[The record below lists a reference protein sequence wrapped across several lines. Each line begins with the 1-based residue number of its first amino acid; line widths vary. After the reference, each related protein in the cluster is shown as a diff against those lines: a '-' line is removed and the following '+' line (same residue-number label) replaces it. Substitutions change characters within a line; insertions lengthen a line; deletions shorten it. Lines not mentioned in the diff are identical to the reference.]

1 MVTHRGGA
9 YFTDCKNN
17 KNIGKKS
24 KTLKQNKRTVIF
36 EDEFFKNKRTKRTKK
51 TIRPKFDFDETSSE
65 DFDDAK
71 LCNDDSNDD
80 ISLPTG
86 PKFDFDE
93 TSSEDFDDAK
103 LCNDDSNDD
112 ISLPTV
118 FANEEICLICGEVGG
133 TELWYRCTLCS
144 KWAHSLCSG
153 QDSAKNYVCDFC
165 E

>member
-1 MVTHRGGA
+1 MKHILEDAKKKELKQKAKAVKR

-36 EDEFFKNKRTKRTKK
+36 EDEFSKNKRR
-51 TIRPKFDFDETSSE
+51 FE
-65 DFDDAK
+65 DFDD
-71 LCNDDSNDD
+71 D
-80 ISLPTG
+80 
-86 PKFDFDE
+86 
-93 TSSEDFDDAK
+93 K

-144 KWAHSLCSG
+144 KWALFSSGQHSLCSG